1 MQALVV
7 HEPVDHL
14 VEYALGVLL
23 RHHHLPLAPI
33 RDEVELL
40 AALLWAPDIGVFVL
54 QVGVVDHHAH
64 IRAFLPVV
72 PVLLELLETSFEDV
86 RRDGFG
92 EKPLYESWLAETEGN
107 PAGVATFFMTYSTF
121 KGRPCLHLDNLY
133 VNEGARR
140 FGIAQKLIHRLCR
153 RAVEL
158 NCWRMD
164 LHVEKDNQAR
174 AFYEKI
180 GLSETS
186 DRVYA
191 VWDKNLKV
199 LAQKDSG
206 TILSKKLK

>member
-1 MQALVV
+1 MPEVFAEKADVVIRQAEREDAETVFLFI
-7 HEPVDHL
+7 
-14 VEYALGVLL
+14 
-23 RHHHLPLAPI
+23 RSLAESHPGKA
-33 RDEVELL
+33 RFL
-40 AALLWAPDIGVFVL
+40 ATI
-54 QVGVVDHHAH
+54 
-64 IRAFLPVV
+64 
-72 PVLLELLETSFEDV
+72 EDV

-107 PAGVATFFMTYSTF
+107 PIGIATFFMTYSTY

-133 VNEGARR
+133 VKEGSRR
-140 FGIAQKLIHRLCR
+140 YGIAQRLILRICR

-191 VWDKNLKV
+191 VWDKNLKEF
-199 LAQKDSG
+199 AQKDLG
-206 TILSKKLK
+206 ILLSEKMK